1 MSIKMEKKDIYIG
14 YVGEVK
20 VFESGVRKYPI
31 SLKASQLEEL
41 KGYLTEKNQVQL
53 DFIIKTDDGAFISV
67 FNPHTAPPKKASVGA
82 AAADDLPF

>member
-14 YVGEVK
+14 YVGDVK
-20 VFESGVRKYPI
+20 VFESGVRKYNI
-31 SLKASQLEEL
+31 SFKASQLEEL

-53 DFIIKTDDGAFISV
+53 DFIIKADDGAFISV
-67 FNPHTAPPKKASVGA
+67 FNPHAAPPKKAPVVA